1 MPLKTP
7 LIPLK
12 VAKPQEYQGFE
23 PFKGPLKGL

>member
-23 PFKGPLKGL
+23 SF